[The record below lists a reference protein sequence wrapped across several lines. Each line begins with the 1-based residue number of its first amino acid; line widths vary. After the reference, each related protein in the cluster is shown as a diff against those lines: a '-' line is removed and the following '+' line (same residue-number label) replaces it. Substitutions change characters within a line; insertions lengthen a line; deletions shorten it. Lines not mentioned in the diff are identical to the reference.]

1 MIRLFVGLGL
11 PEKVKAE
18 LSEIQHG
25 MPSALWRPREKMHL
39 TLRFIGN
46 LPEPTAEDVLKELRY
61 VRFPAFYLALRGI
74 GYFTRSDVPHHI
86 WAGVEEDK
94 AVREL
99 QAKVDSAVR
108 KAGAG
113 QEDKFK
119 FTPHVTL
126 GKLFG
131 ADMGEVFKYIQA
143 NNLFKTEPF
152 EVSSFTL
159 YQSIARENGEGK
171 YYKEVAEYPLQLI

>member
-46 LPEPTAEDVLKELRY
+46 LPEPMAEDVLKELRY

-86 WAGVEEDK
+86 WAGVDEDK

-99 QAKVDSAVR
+99 QAKVDSVVR

-131 ADMGEVFKYIQA
+131 ADMGEVFKYLQA